1 MYETRRPLIGI
12 SIIFSLGVLLGK
24 CSHIAYSTL
33 LFTTCFFFVLAF
45 FCNAKP
51 RSFFIFLIIFGLGC
65 MRVVSTIPDS
75 QSQIFEDIFDRPVQ
89 IQGKVF
95 DEPFFILFLI

>member
-51 RSFFIFLIIFGLGC
+51 RSFFIFLIIFVRLYEILYY
-65 MRVVSTIPDS
+65 SDS

-89 IQGKVF
+89 IQGKV
-95 DEPFFILFLI
+95 L

>member
-1 MYETRRPLIGI
+1 MLPYC
-12 SIIFSLGVLLGK
+12 VL
-24 CSHIAYSTL
+24 YTF
-33 LFTTCFFFVLAF
+33 FTTCFFFVLAF

-89 IQGKVF
+89 IQGKVL